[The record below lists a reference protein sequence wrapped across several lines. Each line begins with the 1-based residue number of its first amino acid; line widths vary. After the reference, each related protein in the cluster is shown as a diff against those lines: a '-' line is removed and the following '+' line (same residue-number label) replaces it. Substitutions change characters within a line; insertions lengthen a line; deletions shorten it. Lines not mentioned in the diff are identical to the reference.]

1 MTFDATLRPASVPPI
16 STSDRLHF
24 KAAAEGRVTVPRPA
38 RQSERAVPGIPG
50 LRIATYPSGRRT
62 YIYRFRDPVTGRK
75 TCKTLGPAD

>member
-1 MTFDATLRPASVPPI
+1 MIQNLTVVHVAGVDLGDLQPLINGGEGGSATLRRS
-16 STSDRLHF
+16 
-24 KAAAEGRVTVPRPA
+24 
-38 RQSERAVPGIPG
+38 RQLERAVPGIPG